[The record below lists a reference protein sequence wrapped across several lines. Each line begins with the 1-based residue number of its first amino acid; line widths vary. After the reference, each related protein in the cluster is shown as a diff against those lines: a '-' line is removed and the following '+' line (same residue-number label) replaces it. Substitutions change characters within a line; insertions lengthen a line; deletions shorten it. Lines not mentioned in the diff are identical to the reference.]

1 MLLSIYILTIILL
14 YGGLYKLFEKAGIA
28 GWKALIPFYNYYEW
42 VKLTERPKWWFYVSL
57 IPVINMIVLLLLR
70 TDLADRFGK
79 RSFLHHFAAMMFP
92 FIVFPLW
99 GFNKNIKWIG
109 WTEKDKK
116 MRTAGR
122 EWADAILFAVI
133 AATIIR
139 TFLLEAFTIPT
150 SSLEKSLMVGDF
162 LFVSKLTYG
171 PKIPNTPIAF
181 PFVHHTIPLLNIK
194 SYIEVI
200 KLPYRRLPGFR
211 DIQNNDIVVFNY
223 PDGDTVALLR
233 QDASYYQMCR
243 DTVRG
248 PNGEIIGH
256 GRELIL
262 QNPDYFGEVVAR
274 PVDKREN
281 YVKRCVAIAGDVL
294 EIKDKILYLNNKP
307 AYVPPNL
314 QFSYYVH
321 TTGGALP
328 IKLLDELD
336 ITDEVRFDND
346 SNAYIVQMTDYT
358 AKELLKKKSLIAKIT
373 PIVQGKGRYDYRTF
387 PHSPAYP
394 WNFDNFGPLTIPKAG
409 ATVEINPVNISIY
422 DRIID
427 VYEEND
433 LEVRDG
439 KVFINGSAAT
449 SYTFKMDYYWMMGD
463 NRHNSADSRAWG
475 FVPEDHIVGTPVFIW
490 LSLKD
495 PERNRI
501 SGKLNFKNTFSSSG
515 KFRWNRMMTFV
526 DRDGLSKSFLL
537 PVVIIILGLWGY
549 SFYRRKKAETKAKPG
564 RKT

>member
-1 MLLSIYILTIILL
+1 MLLAIYLLTMVLL
-14 YGGLYKLFEKAGIA
+14 YGGLYKLFEKAGVP
-28 GWKALIPFYNYYEW
+28 GWKALIPFYNYFVW
-42 VKLTERPKWWFYVSL
+42 VKITGRPRWWFYVSL
-57 IPVINMIVLLLLR
+57 IPIINMIVLLLLR
-70 TDLADRFGK
+70 TDLADRVGK
-79 RSFLHHFAAMMFP
+79 RSFFNHFMAMMFP
-92 FIVFPLW
+92 FAVFPLW
-99 GFNKNIKWIG
+99 GFNKKIKWVG

-116 MRTAGR
+116 MRSAGR

-181 PFVHHTIPLLNIK
+181 PFVHHTIPLLNVK
-194 SYIEVI
+194 SYLEII
-200 KLPYRRLPGFR
+200 KLPYHRLPGFR
-211 DIQNNDIVVFNY
+211 EIENNDIVVFNY
-223 PDGDTVALLR
+223 PDGDTVALLK
-233 QDASYYQMCR
+233 QDQSYYQMCR
-243 DTVRG
+243 DTVYG
-248 PNGEIIGH
+248 QDHQIIGI
-256 GRELIL
+256 GRDLIP

-294 EIKDKILYLNNKP
+294 EIKDKVLYINNKP

-314 QFSYYVH
+314 QYSYYVY

-336 ITDEVRFDND
+336 ITDEVRYDND
-346 SNAYIVQMTDYT
+346 SNAYVVQMTEYT
-358 AKELLKKKSLIAKIT
+358 AAELLKKKSLIAKIT
-373 PIVQGKGRYDYRTF
+373 PISQGKNRYDYRTF
-387 PHSPAYP
+387 PHSPTYP
-394 WNFDNFGPLTIPKAG
+394 WNVDNFGPLTIPKAG
-409 ATVEINPVNISIY
+409 TTVEINPQNIVLY

-433 LEVRDG
+433 LEVKNG
-439 KVFINGSAAT
+439 KVFINGEAA
-449 SYTFKMDYYWMMGD
+449 SNYTFKMDYYWMMGD

-490 LSLKD
+490 LSIKD
-495 PERNRI
+495 PNRNKI
-501 SGKLNFKNTFSSSG
+501 SGKLNFKNTFSTTG
-515 KFRWNRMMTFV
+515 KFRWNRMMTIV
-526 DRDGLSKSFLL
+526 DKDGLSKSFLL
-537 PVVIIILGLWGY
+537 PVVITILGLWGY
-549 SFYRRKKAETKAKPG
+549 SYIRRKKAETKAKPG